1 MSSSVSKRS
10 SLWFLAITLLSFLA
24 ASTAPTPLYHL
35 YQDHLQF
42 SAATLTLIFG
52 VYALSL
58 LAALLTVGSLSDYL
72 GRKPVIFTAV
82 LLNMLAMLLF
92 INADSVTWL
101 ISARVLQ
108 GFATGM
114 ATAALGAALLDT
126 DRQQGPLVNSVAPLL
141 GMAVGAM
148 GCGLLAEF
156 APLPLQLTFW
166 VLLALFGLQALYVWR
181 LPESVSA
188 QSGALAS
195 LRPTLHVP
203 VQARRA
209 LWRVLPIN
217 TATWALG
224 GFYASLAPSLVRTAT
239 GSTSNLIGGATVAV
253 LTVTGA
259 LMIYTLRSRAA
270 DKVLWIGTSTLP
282 VGVALILLAVH
293 SASLPLFFI
302 GTLVAGG
309 GLRVRRQ
316 FSRVVAQCG
325 ATGVAPRARRLD
337 VCVLRAQLPGVLP
350 AVVAGGE
357 SDAGLWSGGNDRC
370 LRRHADLPGRRC
382 LVGADAKA
390 HHPGLQR
397 HRSAI
402 KNAAP

>member
-1 MSSSVSKRS
+1 MSSSHSNRA

-35 YQDHLQF
+35 YQEQMQF

-82 LLNMLAMLLF
+82 LLNILAMLLF
-92 INADSVTWL
+92 IYADSVAWL

-114 ATAALGAALLDT
+114 ATAVLSATLLDS
-126 DRQQGPLVNSVAPLL
+126 DRQQGPLINSVAPLL
-141 GMAVGAM
+141 GMALGGM

-156 APLPLQLTFW
+156 APAPLHLTYW
-166 VLLALFGLQALYVWR
+166 LLLALFAMQAAFVWR
-181 LPESVSA
+181 LPESVTR
-188 QSGALAS
+188 QSGAWAS

-203 VQARRA
+203 VQARA
-209 LWRVLPIN
+209 TLWRVLPLN

-239 GSTSNLIGGATVAV
+239 GSTSNLIGGATVAA

-259 LMIYTLRSRAA
+259 LMIYTLRNQAATRALQLGA
-270 DKVLWIGTSTLP
+270 SSLP
-282 VGVALILLAVH
+282 AGVALILLGVH
-293 SASLPLFFI
+293 SASLPLFFL
-302 GTLVAGG
+302 GTLVAGCG
-309 GLRVRRQ
+309 FGAGFLGAVRSLVPLALPHERAGLM
-316 FSRVVAQCG
+316 SAYY
-325 ATGVAPRARRLD
+325 
-337 VCVLRAQLPGVLP
+337 VLSYLAFCLP
-350 AVVAGGE
+350 ALLAGNLARTFGLVATTDGYGAVLMLLAL
-357 SDAGLWSGGNDRC
+357 SAMASL
-370 LRRHADLPGRRC
+370 LRS
-382 LVGADAKA
+382 
-390 HHPGLQR
+390 
-397 HRSAI
+397 RSARVCEA
-402 KNAAP
+402 NR

>member
-1 MSSSVSKRS
+1 MSSSVSRRS

-92 INADSVTWL
+92 INADSVAWL

-114 ATAALGAALLDT
+114 ATAVLGAALLDT

-209 LWRVLPIN
+209 LWRMLPIN

-270 DKVLWIGTSTLP
+270 DKVLWIGTSSLP

-302 GTLVAGG
+302 GTLVAGCG
-309 GLRVRRQ
+309 FGASFLGSLRSVVPLALPHERAGLMSAYYVLSYLAFCLPSLLAGNLTRA
-316 FSRVVAQCG
+316 FGLVATTDAYG
-325 ATGVAPRARRLD
+325 ATLIVLAIVALLALMRKRTTQACSVTGQP
-337 VCVLRAQLPGVLP
+337 
-350 AVVAGGE
+350 
-357 SDAGLWSGGNDRC
+357 
-370 LRRHADLPGRRC
+370 
-382 LVGADAKA
+382 
-390 HHPGLQR
+390 
-397 HRSAI
+397 
-402 KNAAP
+402 

>member
-1 MSSSVSKRS
+1 MSSSHSNRA

-35 YQDHLQF
+35 YQEQMQF

-82 LLNMLAMLLF
+82 LLNILAMLLF
-92 INADSVTWL
+92 IYADSVAWL

-114 ATAALGAALLDT
+114 ATAVLSATLLDS
-126 DRQQGPLVNSVAPLL
+126 DRQQGPLINSVAPLL
-141 GMAVGAM
+141 GMALGGM

-156 APLPLQLTFW
+156 APAPLHLTYW
-166 VLLALFGLQALYVWR
+166 LLLALFAMQAVFVWR
-181 LPESVSA
+181 LPESVTR
-188 QSGALAS
+188 QSGAWAS

-203 VQARRA
+203 VQARA
-209 LWRVLPIN
+209 TLWRVLPLN

-239 GSTSNLIGGATVAV
+239 GSTSNLIGGATVAA

-259 LMIYTLRSRAA
+259 LMIYTLRNQAATRALQLGA
-270 DKVLWIGTSTLP
+270 SSLP
-282 VGVALILLAVH
+282 AGVALILLGVH
-293 SASLPLFFI
+293 SASLPLFFL
-302 GTLVAGG
+302 GTLVAGCG
-309 GLRVRRQ
+309 FGAGFLGAVRSLVPLALPHERAGLM
-316 FSRVVAQCG
+316 SAYY
-325 ATGVAPRARRLD
+325 
-337 VCVLRAQLPGVLP
+337 VLSYLAFCLP
-350 AVVAGGE
+350 ALLAGNLARTFGLVATTDGYGAVLMLLAL
-357 SDAGLWSGGNDRC
+357 SAMASL
-370 LRRHADLPGRRC
+370 LRS
-382 LVGADAKA
+382 
-390 HHPGLQR
+390 
-397 HRSAI
+397 RSARVCEA
-402 KNAAP
+402 NR